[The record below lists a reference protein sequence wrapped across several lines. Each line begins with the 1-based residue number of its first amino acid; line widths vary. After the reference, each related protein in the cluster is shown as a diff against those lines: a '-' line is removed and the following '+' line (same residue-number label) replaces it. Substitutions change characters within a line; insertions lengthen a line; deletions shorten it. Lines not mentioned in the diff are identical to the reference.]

1 MSSIPTKYKFRDF
14 ERIVCKIAE
23 EKDFYIK
30 IINKSGSARR
40 FEVFK
45 NGDYLKPISF
55 WVNHEAK
62 FIYTRDM
69 KKCLEPLGITEEKL
83 IKTLDEN

>member
-1 MSSIPTKYKFRDF
+1 MSSTPTKYKFRDF
-14 ERIVCKIAE
+14 KRIVCKIAE
-23 EKDFYIK
+23 EKDLYIK
-30 IINKSGSARR
+30 IINKPGSARR

-69 KKCLEPLGITEEKL
+69 KKCLKPLGITEEKL